1 MSKAQRSAAWSRG
14 NRAIRAE
21 VKAGGL
27 TDDERRA
34 LMHRVVGKGSLADC
48 TEREMAAILAA
59 LKGSAAEAR
68 RGWRRSS
75 KAYIRKIYALWAA
88 AGRSGAVAQADRN
101 ALLAFVQ
108 RMARSERREG
118 IADLRQ
124 LEWLTYSEAEAI
136 IEALKAMVTR
146 AGERP

>member
-1 MSKAQRSAAWSRG
+1 MSEAQRSAAWSRG
-14 NRAIRAE
+14 NRAIRAA

-34 LMHRVVGKGSLADC
+34 LMRRVVGKGSLADC

-59 LKGSAAEAR
+59 LQRSAPAAR
-68 RGWRRSS
+68 RGGRRSG

-88 AGRSGAVAQADRN
+88 AGRRGAVAQADRD
-101 ALLAFVQ
+101 ALLAYVQ
-108 RMARSERREG
+108 RMTRSDRREG

-124 LEWLTYSEAEAI
+124 LEWLSYAEAEPI
-136 IEALKAMVTR
+136 IEGLKAMITR
-146 AGERP
+146 TGKRP

>member
-1 MSKAQRSAAWSRG
+1 MSEAPRSAAWSRG
-14 NRAIRAE
+14 NRAIRAA

-34 LMHRVVGKGSLADC
+34 LMRRVVGKGSLADC

-88 AGRSGAVAQADRN
+88 AGRSGAVARADRD
-101 ALLAFVQ
+101 ALLAYVQ
-108 RMARSERREG
+108 RMTRSDRREG

-124 LEWLTYSEAEAI
+124 LEWLTYSEAEPI
-136 IEALKAMVTR
+136 IEGLKAMVTR
-146 AGERP
+146 TGKRP